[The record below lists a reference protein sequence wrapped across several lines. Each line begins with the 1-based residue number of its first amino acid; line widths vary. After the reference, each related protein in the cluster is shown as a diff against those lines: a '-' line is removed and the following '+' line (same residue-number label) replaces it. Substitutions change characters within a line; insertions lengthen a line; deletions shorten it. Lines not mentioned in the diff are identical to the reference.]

1 MGTYDIAFIG
11 GGPGGYVG
19 AIRAAQLGLKVAL
32 FERDRVGGVCLNRGC
47 IPSKALLKNA
57 DVVELVRKAGDWGI
71 EVSDA
76 AFDMGAA
83 IDRSRQVV
91 DRIVAGV
98 EGLLRDNG
106 IDVITGTASLKDST
120 TVECNGESHAATN
133 IVLGTGASARMLPG
147 VHADGQVVITS
158 REALEM
164 RRTPG
169 RAVIIGAGPVGVEFA
184 HFWASYG
191 AQITLVEML
200 DTLMPQED
208 PDIGRALG
216 RSFTNRG
223 MRCLPKT
230 RVESVEVKDG
240 VARVAISGG
249 KGSETIESD
258 TVLVAIGFVP
268 NTHDLNLEA
277 AGVATERGFIAI
289 DDQMRTSVPNIYAI
303 GDVTGK
309 LMLAHVASHQG
320 MLAAETI
327 AGNRVPAIDYLQMPR
342 GSFCQPQIG
351 SLGYTE
357 AQAKAAG
364 FDVKVGR
371 FPLTALGRAIAI
383 GDTEGFVKVVADKE
397 TGQML
402 GIHMIGHD
410 INELLGEAALG
421 ALLEATTVD
430 IGFAVHVHPSLGEA
444 LKEAALAADGEAI
457 HISYRRASR

>member
-1 MGTYDIAFIG
+1 
-11 GGPGGYVG
+11 
-19 AIRAAQLGLKVAL
+19 
-32 FERDRVGGVCLNRGC
+32 
-47 IPSKALLKNA
+47 
-57 DVVELVRKAGDWGI
+57 
-71 EVSDA
+71 
-76 AFDMGAA
+76 
-83 IDRSRQVV
+83 
-91 DRIVAGV
+91 
-98 EGLLRDNG
+98 
-106 IDVITGTASLKDST
+106 
-120 TVECNGESHAATN
+120 
-133 IVLGTGASARMLPG
+133 
-147 VHADGQVVITS
+147 
-158 REALEM
+158 M

-397 TGQML
+397 TGHML